1 MTLLIT
7 VFAAIIATVKWYTRK
22 DDTMC
27 LGMLVFMFWGA
38 SIMWMGDAIFGYI
51 EDKADYFAPAPL
63 DMLNDAF
70 LGLSVVAL
78 ALVIWI
84 VRVLVTDPKGV
95 VRSSMVKSVK
105 ADKAKKEARS

>member
-7 VFAAIIATVKWYTRK
+7 VFAAVITTAVWYK
-22 DDTMC
+22 KSDEKML
-27 LGMLVFMFWGA
+27 LGPLCWMFWGA
-38 SIMWMGDAIFGYI
+38 SLMWLADAVFEYAELG
-51 EDKADYFAPAPL
+51 AQYFSPAPS

-84 VRVLVTDPKGV
+84 VILLIKDPKGV
-95 VRSSMVKSVK
+95 VR
-105 ADKAKKEARS
+105 ARLRKK

>member
-22 DDTMC
+22 DDNMC

-38 SIMWMGDAIFGYI
+38 SIMWLGDAIFGYA
-51 EDKADYFAPAPL
+51 EDKAAYFTPAPV

-78 ALVIWI
+78 ALIIWL

-95 VRSSMVKSVK
+95 VRKSMVKSTLK
-105 ADKAKKEARS
+105 DKSKKEAHS